1 MHIDKLPDRKHKT
14 TGSSVV
20 VILQSGF
27 LNLFRLLNRVLFNIE
42 NVFPLYFFTRATR
55 ALETEEVMANVEKY
69 LAK

>member
-1 MHIDKLPDRKHKT
+1 MHIDKLLDQKHKT
-14 TGSSVV
+14 TRSSVV

-27 LNLFRLLNRVLFNIE
+27 RNLFRLLNRVLFNIE
-42 NVFPLYFFTRATR
+42 NVLPLYFLTRATR

>member
-14 TGSSVV
+14 TRSSVV

-27 LNLFRLLNRVLFNIE
+27 RNLFRLLNRVL
-42 NVFPLYFFTRATR
+42 ATR